1 MMSTHTISVFVENH
15 SGALSRIAG
24 LFSSRAYNISSLAV
38 AETDDPLVSRMTI
51 VVSGDEN
58 VLEQV
63 TKQLNRLIDVIKV
76 LDFSDTRTVDRELLL
91 VRLDANK
98 GNRHEILALANI
110 FGGRA
115 ASVSP
120 SSITIELSGETR
132 TVDDFIAMAK
142 PYGIKELVR
151 SGKIAMAKK

>member
-1 MMSTHTISVFVENH
+1 MSTHTISVFVENH

-24 LFSSRAYNISSLAV
+24 LFSSRAYNISSLTV
-38 AETDDPLVSRMTI
+38 AETEDPSVSRMTI
-51 VVSGDEN
+51 VVSGDES

-76 LDFSDTRTVDRELLL
+76 LDFSGTRTVDRELLL

-98 GNRHEILALANI
+98 GNRHEILALASI
-110 FGGRA
+110 FGGRT
-115 ASVSP
+115 ASVSAG
-120 SSITIELSGETR
+120 SITIELSGESH
-132 TVDDFIAMAK
+132 TVDDFIALAK

>member
-1 MMSTHTISVFVENH
+1 MSTHTISVFVENH

-24 LFSSRAYNISSLAV
+24 LFSSRAYNISSLTV
-38 AETDDPLVSRMTI
+38 AETEDPLVSRMTI

-110 FGGRA
+110 FGGRT

>member
-1 MMSTHTISVFVENH
+1 MSTHTISVFVENH